1 MMIGLGTIVNGAAVL
16 VGGALGSI
24 VIPRVPENIQK
35 TTMQAVGLSVTLIG
49 LQMAWATQNLLMVLI
64 AMASGAVL
72 GELLRLQ
79 DRLEGMAAR
88 LERWPIARRGSFANG
103 FVQATLLFCVGAMA
117 ITGALQ
123 DGLSSDPSTLYA
135 KAVIDGI
142 SATMLGSIAGPGVM
156 LSAIPVLIY
165 QGAITLGATWLSQI
179 LTPEMIRE
187 VGATGGLIVL
197 GLGLTLLD
205 IVKIKVA
212 NLLPALVVVAVL
224 VGLGL

>member
-16 VGGALGSI
+16 VGGALGSM

-79 DRLEGMAAR
+79 DRLEGMASR
-88 LERWPIARRGSFANG
+88 LERWPIASRGSFANG

-179 LTPEMIRE
+179 LTPEIIRE